1 MLQEPLTLYKLI
13 ILYMLNRVSFPLTR
27 AQIGDF
33 LLDREYAN
41 FLPLQQAISE
51 LTDAGMILSQTNGN
65 RTHLTITKEGEQ
77 TLRYFDNRINDSI
90 KQEIDT
96 YFQEQGHTLRNEVS
110 VQSNYYKST
119 SGEYEAHLIAMDR
132 DIKLVDITLSVPTK
146 ESASAICDNWNTKNE
161 TIYQFLIQELF

>member
-51 LTDAGMILSQTNGN
+51 LTDAGMILSHTNGN